1 MLPFKQGARVRGP
14 GFLFEEQA
22 LVAERQ
28 VVVQEVGLRQ
38 VVVQEVGLR
47 RVVAQE
53 VGLPRVGVPQ
63 QAVVQPPEFE
73 PQWWPVQ
80 QVLSPAWWLPD
91 HPTLEVGFAQQNFH
105 PTMHC

>member
-22 LVAERQ
+22 LVAVRQ
-28 VVVQEVGLRQ
+28 VVVQEVGLR
-38 VVVQEVGLR
+38 
-47 RVVAQE
+47 
-53 VGLPRVGVPQ
+53 RVGVPQ

>member
-14 GFLFEEQA
+14 GFLFGEQA
-22 LVAERQ
+22 LVAE
-28 VVVQEVGLRQ
+28 RQ